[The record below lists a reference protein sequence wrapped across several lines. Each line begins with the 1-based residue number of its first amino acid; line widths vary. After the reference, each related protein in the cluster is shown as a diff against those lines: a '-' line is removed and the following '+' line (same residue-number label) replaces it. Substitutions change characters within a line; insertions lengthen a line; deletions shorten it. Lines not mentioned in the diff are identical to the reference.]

1 MYALLYIPSSLCCQ
15 ADFHIFFFIHFHIP
29 IVRFVS
35 KTSSSLYPIYVV
47 SPLRYLSLFNLN
59 TGIDIAGARVF
70 IKVIE
75 GAVTSNKEAKRNE
88 LEGGLPPAPRRC
100 KIPQVLLRLH
110 SQLYSRHRNTLFI
123 PGSVK
128 PRKNAFV

>member
-1 MYALLYIPSSLCCQ
+1 ML
-15 ADFHIFFFIHFHIP
+15 
-29 IVRFVS
+29 
-35 KTSSSLYPIYVV
+35 
-47 SPLRYLSLFNLN
+47 SPLFAICLFNLN

-110 SQLYSRHRNTLFI
+110 SQLYSKHRNTLFT

-128 PRKNAFV
+128 PRKNVFI